1 MCSCETEKPFLTR
14 EVVDEGMF
22 GWGQMPQTIDSIRY
36 EEVGVL
42 IDVRDE
48 AAFLR
53 LVNLTDYNCM
63 DSGSNIEINFCPFC
77 GRNLKQCK

>member
-14 EVVDEGMF
+14 EVVDESIF
-22 GWGQMPQTIDSIRY
+22 GWGQLPQTIEHILYDEI
-36 EEVGVL
+36 GVL

-53 LVNLTDYNCM
+53 LVNLADYNCM
-63 DSGSNIEINFCPFC
+63 DSGANIEINFCPFC
-77 GRNLKQCK
+77 GKNLKPCK